1 MPNTFAFPNWVSLE
15 PLRLLINKLEV
26 ASVFNTEWQ
35 KEFEQDFPI
44 GSVTQVKIPQ
54 KFITR
59 DGLGYTPQAINRLT
73 TTINCNQIL
82 GLDFEWDSFEK
93 ALNMERSKEEIREQ
107 YLEPAA
113 EQIAQEIDSRAALFA
128 YQNTNNTVGQ
138 LGVDPNT
145 VTTFAQARQ
154 RMFELAC
161 PPGGEKALCIPP
173 QVSTSMVPALQSLF
187 NPSSEI
193 SKQYKD
199 GSLGKLHGF
208 EVYECMSLWR
218 HTVGTVAG
226 AFTVNTGNA
235 NNGGNQIGVNLTAA
249 DVINAGDV
257 ISIANVNQVNPMTR
271 RFLSPVLKQ
280 FVVLQTLVAAGGGA
294 AADFLVVSPTI
305 FGPGSQYQ
313 NVDALPVN
321 GAAIT
326 RFPGS
331 ALVNA
336 TTAGA
341 QALAIHGDAFGLA
354 GVRLEEPK
362 ATELTSQ
369 SRDPRTRIALRFIR
383 MFDPVQS
390 KMINRYDCVFGFGQ
404 LYSDNCAVRMLC
416 A

>member
-54 KFITR
+54 KFIIR
-59 DGLGYTPQAINRLT
+59 DGLGYTPQPINRLT
-73 TTINCNQIL
+73 TTINVNQIM

-93 ALNMERSKEEIREQ
+93 ALNMERSQEEIREQ

-113 EQIAQEIDSRAALFA
+113 EQIAQEIDTRAALFA
-128 YQNTNNTVGQ
+128 YQNANNSVGTI
-138 LGVDPNT
+138 GVDPNT

-173 QVSTSMVPALQSLF
+173 QVSTSMVPALQSLL
-187 NPSSEI
+187 NPASDI
-193 SKQYKD
+193 SRQYKE

-208 EVYECMSLWR
+208 EIYECMSLWR
-218 HTVGTVAG
+218 HTAGTWA
-226 AFTVNTGNA
+226 AHANTVNTGNV
-235 NNGGNQIGVNLTAA
+235 NNGGNQIGLNLTAA
-249 DVINAGDV
+249 DTINAGD
-257 ISIANVNQVNPMTR
+257 ILTIANVNQVNPMTR

-280 FVVLQTLVAAGGGA
+280 FVVLQSLVATGGGA
-294 AADFLVVSPTI
+294 AADFVVVSPAI

-321 GAAIT
+321 GAT
-326 RFPGS
+326 VNVLFPSGAS
-331 ALVNA
+331 
-336 TTAGA
+336 GA

-369 SRDPRTRIALRFIR
+369 SRDPRTRIALRFVR

-390 KMINRYDCVFGFGQ
+390 KMINRFDCVFGFGQ
-404 LYSDNCAVRMLC
+404 LYSDNCAVRMQC